1 MTRTIGSMSIWMR
14 AFSANRLVSHPNENI
29 ATVFLAADDL
39 VALLR
44 RHGAIVD
51 PIHV

>member
-1 MTRTIGSMSIWMR
+1 MAKTTSYEFDALCRAILEAVGGSQ
-14 AFSANRLVSHPNENI
+14 NI